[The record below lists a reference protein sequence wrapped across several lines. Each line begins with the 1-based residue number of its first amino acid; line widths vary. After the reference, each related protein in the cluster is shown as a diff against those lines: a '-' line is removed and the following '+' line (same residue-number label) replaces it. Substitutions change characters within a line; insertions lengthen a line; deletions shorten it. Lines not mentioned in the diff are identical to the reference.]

1 MDRRTFL
8 HHSAALAA
16 SATLLAPARAA
27 HPEDPRLVFLL
38 LRGGLDGL
46 WAVPALNDPAFAV
59 ARGSL
64 AQYPGTPLPLAEGF
78 ALHPSL
84 TQMHGL
90 WQAGELS
97 VLHAVATPYRDR
109 SHFDAQNLLETGGA
123 APFALRDGWMNRTAQ
138 ALASGSGR
146 SGLGTEHPLAV
157 ALSPAIPLVLQGD
170 AAVTNWSAARLS
182 ALPDDT
188 LARLARMYG
197 AHPALATPLAQAR
210 EASDVMAAAS
220 MPKPN
225 ADSSGTRSMGVN
237 GREIA
242 ESLAPA
248 NNALPALAAQA
259 ARFLAAP
266 EGPRLAVIESTGW
279 DSHAAQ
285 AIPQAQLAR
294 NLGLLDQALAQLKQQ
309 LGPVWSRTVVLVATE
324 FGRTVAPN
332 GTGGTDHGNG
342 TVAFVAGGAV
352 RGGRLHTDW
361 PGLAPAQLL
370 DGRDLR
376 PTTDLRV
383 VLASLLADHLK
394 IGSAALR
401 ERVLPGVTPSSAWA
415 GRLIA

>member
-1 MDRRTFL
+1 MDRRCFL

-16 SATLLAPARAA
+16 SATLLGAA
-27 HPEDPRLVFLL
+27 GAAQPEDPRLVFML

-46 WAVPALNDPAFAV
+46 WAVPALDDPAFAA

-78 ALHPSL
+78 GLHPNL

-90 WQAGELS
+90 WKAGELS
-97 VLHAVATPYRDR
+97 VLHAVATPYRER

-138 ALASGSGR
+138 ALSRTA
-146 SGLGTEHPLAV
+146 GTTHPLAV

-182 ALPDDT
+182 ALPEDT
-188 LARLARMYG
+188 LARLARMYAG
-197 AHPALATPLAQAR
+197 HPALATPLAQAR
-210 EASDVMAAAS
+210 EASEVMAAPRSPS
-220 MPKPN
+220 MS
-225 ADSSGTRSMGVN
+225 ADATNLRAMPISGKDV
-237 GREIA
+237 A

-266 EGPRLAVIESTGW
+266 EGPRLAVIESGGW

-309 LGPVWSRTVVLVATE
+309 LGPVWSRTVVIVATE

-383 VLASLLADHLK
+383 VLASLLADHLR
-394 IGSAALR
+394 IASPVIR
-401 ERVLPGVTPSSAWA
+401 DSILPGITPSSAWS